1 MTNNKLDKS
10 KTILFIFN
18 VTHFIY
24 RGPVAQDHSNLDCYS
39 ENCHTVAQVATR
51 ILNIS
56 CANSV
61 AGLLKLPF

>member
-1 MTNNKLDKS
+1 MS
-10 KTILFIFN
+10 HILFTGIKLN
-18 VTHFIY
+18 
-24 RGPVAQDHSNLDCYS
+24 RDPVAQDHSNLDCYP
-39 ENCHTVAQVATR
+39 ENCHTVAQVATT